1 MSPLPLSKAMSVVL
15 EVKLGTKTPGA
26 SLFQRK
32 RWRENRRAVGTL
44 GRGFRQWQG
53 PHWQSIATP
62 SPPEPVPCWFVA
74 FDPAYAP
81 TPTCWSPTP
90 QWLRL
95 AAHMGM
101 ALRKERMTQRG
112 TYCWRIRVKENLVF
126 LKVLKLFGLRTSLAL
141 LKIVFVG
148 IPIDIYHIRF

>member
-1 MSPLPLSKAMSVVL
+1 MEGKQESSWD
-15 EVKLGTKTPGA
+15 PGKG
-26 SLFQRK
+26 LQTVTEQ
-32 RWRENRRAVGTL
+32 WRCGVG
-44 GRGFRQWQG
+44 GGG

-74 FDPAYAP
+74 FDPAYTP

-112 TYCWRIRVKENLVF
+112 TYC
-126 LKVLKLFGLRTSLAL
+126 
-141 LKIVFVG
+141 
-148 IPIDIYHIRF
+148 